1 MKIGIIT
8 DQHFGA
14 RKGSTHFH
22 EYFQKFYDD
31 TFFPAIDREGI
42 TTLID
47 MGDTFD
53 NRRSIDLWS
62 LKWAKEN
69 YFDKLRDRGIAVY
82 TIVGNHTAYYKNNN
96 TINTVDL
103 LLREYNNI
111 IPIRDIAE
119 YTIGGTKFI
128 FLAWINK
135 ENEKMML
142 KKIKSSKAKVACGH
156 LELNGFSP
164 YKGFQQTRGYD
175 IEYLQKF
182 DRVFSGHYHTRSNDG
197 KVFYLGNPYEI
208 YWNDVEDDR
217 GFHFFDTETYEL
229 ESINNP
235 HRMYY
240 NVYYEDTPH
249 QTFNATEL
257 KGKIVK
263 VIVKKKSNAKSF
275 EKFIDKIHSSN
286 VEELKIVENFDYN
299 NGWLHGDDDIDVSE
313 ENTLSILNTYI
324 DESED
329 TLDKSRAKDMF
340 KILYAKASE
349 VE

>member
-96 TINTVDL
+96 TINTIDL

-111 IPIRDIAE
+111 IPIRDTAE
-119 YTIGGTKFI
+119 YTI
-128 FLAWINK
+128 
-135 ENEKMML
+135 
-142 KKIKSSKAKVACGH
+142 
-156 LELNGFSP
+156 
-164 YKGFQQTRGYD
+164 
-175 IEYLQKF
+175 
-182 DRVFSGHYHTRSNDG
+182 
-197 KVFYLGNPYEI
+197 
-208 YWNDVEDDR
+208 
-217 GFHFFDTETYEL
+217 
-229 ESINNP
+229 
-235 HRMYY
+235 
-240 NVYYEDTPH
+240 
-249 QTFNATEL
+249 
-257 KGKIVK
+257 
-263 VIVKKKSNAKSF
+263 
-275 EKFIDKIHSSN
+275 
-286 VEELKIVENFDYN
+286 
-299 NGWLHGDDDIDVSE
+299 
-313 ENTLSILNTYI
+313 
-324 DESED
+324 
-329 TLDKSRAKDMF
+329 
-340 KILYAKASE
+340 
-349 VE
+349 